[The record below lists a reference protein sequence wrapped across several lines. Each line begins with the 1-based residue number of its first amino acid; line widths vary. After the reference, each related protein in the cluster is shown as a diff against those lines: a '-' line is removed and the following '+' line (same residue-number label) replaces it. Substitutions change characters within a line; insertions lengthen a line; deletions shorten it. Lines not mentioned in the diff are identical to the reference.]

1 MYRSYIL
8 ITTTVKNEKSYSI
21 ISSFIDYTLET
32 YRKETNSSKLK
43 QRYLRDEEMKRVNLT
58 DYITPKPND
67 KLSNSLV
74 IQSKLYNHSHHDSFN
89 EFFKNSTVTSN
100 ERCTVTSLLKSL
112 SNTSLPPSN
121 VIVLCHN
128 EKNDI
133 ANIDTDIYKKD
144 ILDVDLVS

>member
-1 MYRSYIL
+1 MYRSYVL

-67 KLSNSLV
+67 KLSNSLI
-74 IQSKLYNHSHHDSFN
+74 IQ
-89 EFFKNSTVTSN
+89 
-100 ERCTVTSLLKSL
+100 
-112 SNTSLPPSN
+112 
-121 VIVLCHN
+121 
-128 EKNDI
+128 
-133 ANIDTDIYKKD
+133 
-144 ILDVDLVS
+144 